1 MWILK
6 PREPG
11 GETHYLLPT
20 KLYVVGRKN
29 CDVLLANDQSISR
42 AHAHLTADEQTLSV
56 KDSSK
61 YGTFVND
68 SRLPENQPMILRAGD
83 NVTFGV
89 FHSKFSV
96 EHRELVVCSSCLDNS
111 EKKLLSD
118 ALQPLGGR
126 LVNSWTPDC
135 THLVMSSVKVTI
147 KTICALLCGGFIVK
161 REYFT
166 EFSRALHQRL
176 PPPESHSFIP
186 EIDEPSLNKEAV
198 NLCSN
203 PERGRLFRGKNFVF
217 FNSKQLKR
225 LSAAVSFGGG
235 ESLLLEEGSLPRPLL
250 ESPQSCVVD
259 PAASG
264 SSQLLL
270 PSSTAGWL
278 DSAKRLVHESGCRLI
293 TESEIGLAA
302 IYVSCEKYCNSSI
315 AFSESDSV
323 QSVRPRLPPYASLSQ
338 NVAVEETVLQASSIN
353 ITAYVGNT
361 EASQGLGTKSTARIE
376 TVGETQKTPQHS
388 RTHPLSKPRPSAQGA
403 ERVSAVADTMSAS
416 FHTVEN
422 TGSQQQEAGPR
433 EQGAKNAGVLPS
445 NQKNHIGVGASSQ
458 KRSSQKQ
465 KPPAQLSPQKQAPL
479 TNFFQPVNKKRPRAD
494 EFSAEE
500 SEPKRALQ
508 PGASSSSSSSSAASR
523 KPTGAQSPPGSEFDL
538 FTRPMDTQS
547 RAGGVSHPSQQGTLG
562 RKRKELEEV
571 GDKELEKEKADDLD
585 MEELESLMS
594 LEMEDFGEPSRA
606 APDQQAQLVG
616 NRSVDKRN
624 PASTVAVEHSSTSKR
639 PRVDPQDPG
648 GAGPGPSG
656 GLLKGS
662 TSTTTTTTTTT
673 IQSLEAEN
681 CTNSIMRPNPLITA
695 DRAGGARWLCGGPE
709 EAPAGTRSQ
718 EALAVKDENVSMVV
732 DGSEALGGA
741 ARGQPMEVLEK
752 PLKVFKQD
760 KIASEAEEGLP
771 KRLVLVEFKSLM
783 VTAPPRGK
791 PQQTQGP
798 SSTKNFKCFCKVRGS
813 STERLAR
820 LIGGG
825 DLLAHNR
832 GKNSELDDLLKD
844 ASEEEQQSRRD
855 ESLGDDLFR
864 YNPSRLSKKR

>member
-166 EFSRALHQRL
+166 EFSRALPQRL

-302 IYVSCEKYCNSSI
+302 IYVSCEKYCNPR
-315 AFSESDSV
+315 ASEVS
-323 QSVRPRLPPYASLSQ
+323 PRLPPYASLSQ

-361 EASQGLGTKSTARIE
+361 EASQARIE

-388 RTHPLSKPRPSAQGA
+388 RTHPLSKPRPSAQGTC
-403 ERVSAVADTMSAS
+403 SAVADTMSAS

-433 EQGAKNAGVLPS
+433 EQALPR
-445 NQKNHIGVGASSQ
+445 N
-458 KRSSQKQ
+458 RS
-465 KPPAQLSPQKQAPL
+465 PAQLSPQKQAPL

-500 SEPKRALQ
+500 SEPKEPS
-508 PGASSSSSSSSAASR
+508 PGASSSSSSSAASR
-523 KPTGAQSPPGSEFDL
+523 NTGAQSPPGSEFDL

-562 RKRKELEEV
+562 RKRKELEE
-571 GDKELEKEKADDLD
+571 EMD

-594 LEMEDFGEPSRA
+594 
-606 APDQQAQLVG
+606 
-616 NRSVDKRN
+616 
-624 PASTVAVEHSSTSKR
+624 VEHSSTSKR
-639 PRVDPQDPG
+639 PRVDPQ
-648 GAGPGPSG
+648 
-656 GLLKGS
+656 
-662 TSTTTTTTTTT
+662 
-673 IQSLEAEN
+673 E
-681 CTNSIMRPNPLITA
+681 
-695 DRAGGARWLCGGPE
+695 LCGGPE

-732 DGSEALGGA
+732 V
-741 ARGQPMEVLEK
+741 R
-752 PLKVFKQD
+752 
-760 KIASEAEEGLP
+760 EEGLP

-855 ESLGDDLFR
+855 ESLGDDLF
-864 YNPSRLSKKR
+864 